1 MKPFSAYIFG
11 LIGIILSVFL
21 ILIATQ
27 KALLFIDPD
36 FGWHI
41 RTGQYILS
49 HGIPYL
55 DPFSYSMPHF
65 PFIAHSW
72 LSEVVF
78 STLLPKISYG
88 GLAFILSLI
97 VIVSLWVVLIPT
109 LTLRSIWFAIP
120 LILGFTSILSY
131 VSVRPQTISW
141 LFFSVFLV
149 IILEPKYWKRYKV
162 LLPIIMMLWVNMHGS
177 FALGVGILTLKYL
190 YDLSIHKKISQNDL
204 ALFFLTWTTT
214 LLNPYGVRI
223 WQEVFATLGDDKL
236 RTQVSEWNPLLLRL
250 TFFHIP
256 LLALSLVMVVRF
268 FKKLDKK
275 LIYIFGAMLFF
286 GLTSSKLFPFWAITA
301 VYLVAISFN
310 IFATELKDNHLAR
323 ERLTIFLTLTS
334 IFSLSLLIIYLP
346 RVWSTYNV
354 YTENR
359 YYPHKAIHYIS
370 THPIPDHLF
379 TSFNWGGYVLWK
391 LPQKKVFIDGRMTH
405 WELTTDNPHYSAD
418 AFTEYNSILEGI
430 EFLSIP
436 KKTMNLNQA
445 FTKFNINAV
454 LIPKEDS
461 FELMKKFRDRMA
473 RFGWKIAYQDDISI
487 LYINPNV
494 K

>member
-1 MKPFSAYIFG
+1 MKPISAYVFTLVG
-11 LIGIILSVFL
+11 LVLSILFII
-21 ILIATQ
+21 IATQ

-49 HGIPYL
+49 NGIPHL

-72 LSEVVF
+72 LSEVIF
-78 STLLPKISYG
+78 SILLPKISYG
-88 GLAFILSLI
+88 GLSLI
-97 VIVSLWVVLIPT
+97 LALVVIASLWIVLIPT
-109 LTLRSIWFAIP
+109 LTQRAYWFIIP
-120 LILGFTSILSY
+120 FTLGFTSILSY

-141 LFFSVFLV
+141 LFFSIFLV
-149 IILEPKYWKRYKV
+149 VILEPKYWKRLKII
-162 LLPIIMMLWVNMHGS
+162 LPVIMVLWVNMHGS
-177 FALGVGILTLKYL
+177 FALGIGVLTLKYL
-190 YDLSIHKKISQNDL
+190 HGFFTHRKISKNDL
-204 ALFFLTWTTT
+204 IIILMTYAAT
-214 LLNPYGVRI
+214 LLNPYGIRI

-236 RTQVSEWNPLLLRL
+236 RTQVSEWNPLFLRL

-256 LLALSLVMVVRF
+256 LMALSLVMVVRF
-268 FKKLDKK
+268 YKKIDKN
-275 LIYIFGAMLFF
+275 LILLFGAMLFF

-301 VYLVAISFN
+301 VYLIAISFN
-310 IFATELKDNHLAR
+310 VFFDELKNNRLAH

-334 IFSLSLLIIYLP
+334 IFSLGLLAIYLP
-346 RVWSTYNV
+346 RVWSTYNI
-354 YTENR
+354 YTESR
-359 YYPHKAIHYIS
+359 FYPHEAVQYINS
-370 THPIPDHLF
+370 HAVPDHLF

-405 WELTTDNPHYSAD
+405 WEQKTDNPHYSAD
-418 AFTEYNSILEGI
+418 AFTEYNSILEGT

-436 KKTMNLNQA
+436 KKTMSLDRA
-445 FTKFNINAV
+445 FKKFTINAV
-454 LIPKEDS
+454 LIPKKDS

-473 RFGWKIAYQDDISI
+473 RFGWKIEYQDDISI
-487 LYINPNV
+487 LYVNPHV